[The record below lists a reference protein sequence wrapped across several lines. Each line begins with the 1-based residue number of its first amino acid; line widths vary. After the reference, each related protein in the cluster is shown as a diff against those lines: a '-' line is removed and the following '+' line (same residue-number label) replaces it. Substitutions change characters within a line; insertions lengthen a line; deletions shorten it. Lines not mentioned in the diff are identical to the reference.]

1 MLDKRVNPKQVG
13 FHHGA
18 EGIHNGKSI
27 GLDPIHLC
35 QKLQN
40 HLIGISHDI
49 DGIAKHLISLVFGLT
64 DKCQTLVDIIIMKRH
79 ADRVDGSAVVI
90 LQLVY
95 VVLIMQRHGGKQGV
109 APLLR

>member
-1 MLDKRVNPKQVG
+1 
-13 FHHGA
+13 
-18 EGIHNGKSI
+18 
-27 GLDPIHLC
+27 
-35 QKLQN
+35 
-40 HLIGISHDI
+40 
-49 DGIAKHLISLVFGLT
+49 
-64 DKCQTLVDIIIMKRH
+64 MKRH